1 MWIWLRNGLVRDSIA
16 DLEVH
21 LDGIEGSHEKFYKT
35 TYELKSTTNELVKD
49 QKAFSNMMEEML
61 AFMKWS
67 LGM

>member
-1 MWIWLRNGLVRDSIA
+1 
-16 DLEVH
+16 

-61 AFMKWS
+61 AFMK
-67 LGM
+67 

>member
-1 MWIWLRNGLVRDSIA
+1 
-16 DLEVH
+16 
-21 LDGIEGSHEKFYKT
+21 
-35 TYELKSTTNELVKD
+35 LKSTTNELVKD